1 MWFSSSE
8 PGRPE
13 SRLRTQVRTEL
24 LHLKF
29 TVEPLNNVRIG
40 GNCVRYSTKV
50 MPYVTAAA
58 IAMIVVTNYCILQ
71 IVGEAEGTS
80 LRIFYAIWPVI
91 LASTTAIILVMSTLY
106 RALQTVVRELE
117 RSEHNA
123 REFALLDPLTGLGNR
138 TLVQDR
144 LAHAIS
150 ELRRNCTRFA
160 VHMVDLDRFKDVN
173 DSLGHAVGDELLREV
188 GDRLRQLVRN
198 TDTVAR
204 VGGDEFIV
212 LQTQISSA
220 ADVRRLSD
228 RLERVLREP
237 VRVGSHELA
246 IAGSIGAVIARDPNH
261 EPAEYLRRADIALYH
276 AKNGGRNRAASYSPE
291 LDEQVQRRARIEWH
305 LREVLTSDERV
316 HVHFQPQVRA
326 NGDISGA
333 EVLLRWIH
341 PEFGALSAQ
350 EVITVAEQARLIT
363 ELGTRVFREACEAAR
378 QWPSLSIAV
387 NFSPLQ
393 LIRSKDL
400 PDDLTRICQ
409 EYGVPPRQIELEVT
423 ESLFVNY
430 DKGCEAIIAALRQ
443 RGFRIALDD
452 FGAGYSSLSYLR
464 RFQVDK
470 VKLDKGFSCRESTKE
485 SMAIIR
491 AAVMLAHALNLEVI
505 AEGIETEAQEQV
517 ARQGG
522 CDGFQGFRFGPAMS
536 CVDFSRYMN
545 RKSRAQ
551 KAA

>member
-1 MWFSSSE
+1 
-8 PGRPE
+8 
-13 SRLRTQVRTEL
+13 
-24 LHLKF
+24 
-29 TVEPLNNVRIG
+29 
-40 GNCVRYSTKV
+40 

-71 IVGEAEGTS
+71 IVGQAEQTG
-80 LRIFYAIWPVI
+80 LHIFYAIWPVI

-123 REFALLDPLTGLGNR
+123 RESALLDPLTGLGNR
-138 TLVQDR
+138 NLIQDR
-144 LAHAIS
+144 LSRAIA

-173 DSLGHAVGDELLREV
+173 DTLGHAVGDELLREV
-188 GDRLRQLVRN
+188 ANRLSRLVRE

-204 VGGDEFIV
+204 LGGDEFVV
-212 LQTQISSA
+212 LQTQISSVG
-220 ADVRRLSD
+220 DVRRLSD
-228 RLERVLREP
+228 RLEGVLREP
-237 VRVGSHELA
+237 VKIGSHELA

-261 EPAEYLRRADIALYH
+261 EPPEYLRRADIALYH
-276 AKNGGRNRAASYSPE
+276 AKNAGRNRAETYSTA
-291 LDEQVQRRARIEWH
+291 LDEQVQRRAQIEWH
-305 LREVLTSDERV
+305 LREVLTRNERV
-316 HVHFQPQVRA
+316 QVHFQPQVRA
-326 NGDISGA
+326 NGEIAGA
-333 EVLLRWIH
+333 ESLLRWSH
-341 PEFGALSAQ
+341 PELGALSAQ
-350 EVITVAEQARLIT
+350 EVVAVAEQTRLIS

-400 PDDLTRICQ
+400 PDDLARVCH
-409 EYGVPPRQIELEVT
+409 EYGVRCQQIELEVT

-430 DKGCEAIIAALRQ
+430 DEGCEAIIADLRQ

-470 VKLDKGFSCRESTKE
+470 VKLDKGFSCRESTQE

-491 AAVMLAHALNLEVI
+491 AAVMLAHALKLEVI

-536 CVDFSRYMN
+536 FTDFARYITE
-545 RKSRAQ
+545 KTGAQRA
-551 KAA
+551 A